1 MRQFSL
7 PAVLLTKAG
16 LRSCLPTLLL
26 LFLFACK
33 QEKPAAPPRE
43 VKQYTIE
50 QFYKTKATG
59 AGLFSPD
66 EQKLLVHTNESGI
79 FNLYEISIA
88 DGSKK
93 PLTTSTVES
102 CFAIDYV
109 PGTGDVLYS
118 SDKGGDENDHLFLL
132 KADGTSQ
139 NLTPGEKEKT
149 NFYDWTKDKKSF
161 FYTSNKRDQRYFDL
175 WLMDV
180 GTWKSSLVYQNKDG
194 YGIDGI
200 SKYGDWLALSKP
212 ITTSENQLFLYDL
225 KNKQLKE
232 VSDPAQPGS
241 YSASGFSA
249 DGKTF
254 YYTTDVGKEF
264 AYLVQQDLAS
274 GERKTAFE
282 TNWDVMYAYQSE
294 NGKYQVIGINEDGKN
309 KLVVRDAA
317 GKDVAFPAIPDGNVT
332 AVNISSS
339 EKMMRLSVGTS
350 KSPNDLYAY
359 NFETKELKRLTDNA
373 SPEIAPDDLATASV
387 VRFKSFDG
395 LEIPAIYYKP
405 LSASAT
411 NKVPALVW
419 VHGGPGGQSRVG
431 YSSFIQYLVNHGYA
445 VLMVNNRGSS
455 GYGKSFYKMDDLN
468 HGDKDLKDCIFGK
481 KYLQTLDYVDGEK
494 IGIIGGSYGGYM
506 TMAAMTFAPDEFKT
520 GVNIFGVTNWLRT
533 LKSVPPY
540 WESFKKALYA
550 ELGDPNTADSVR
562 LHNISPLFHADRIK
576 NPVMVLQGANDVRV
590 LQVESDEIVAA
601 MKKNNVPVEYVVF
614 PDEGHGFLKKENEMK
629 GYSGVLAFLDKY
641 LKAPEAV
648 KQ

>member
-1 MRQFSL
+1 MRQ
-7 PAVLLTKAG
+7 LL
-16 LRSCLPTLLL
+16 LPTLTL
-26 LFLFACK
+26 LFIFACK

-43 VKQYTIE
+43 VRQYTIE

-59 AGLFSPD
+59 AGVFSPD

-79 FNLYEISIA
+79 FNLYEINLA

-93 PLTTSTVES
+93 ALTNSTTES
-102 CFAIDYV
+102 FFAIDYV
-109 PGTGDVLYS
+109 PGTGEVLYS
-118 SDKGGDENDHLFLL
+118 ADKGGNENTHIFLL

-139 NLTPGEKEKT
+139 NLTAGEKEKAQ
-149 NFYDWTKDKKSF
+149 FSDWSKDKKSF
-161 FYTSNKRDQRYFDL
+161 WYSSNKRDLRFFDL
-175 WLMDV
+175 YKMDV
-180 GTWKSSLVYQNKDG
+180 GTWKASLVYENKEG
-194 YGIDGI
+194 YGISGV

-232 VSDPAQPGS
+232 ISDPAQPGS
-241 YSASGFSA
+241 YDAAGFSA

-254 YYTTDVGKEF
+254 YFTTDVGKEF
-264 AYLVQQDLAS
+264 AYLVQYDLAS
-274 GERKTAFE
+274 GARTTTYE
-282 TNWDVMYAYQSE
+282 TNWDVMYSYQSE

-317 GKDVAFPAIPDGNVT
+317 GKDVAFPAIPDGDVT
-332 AVNISSS
+332 AVNVSPS

-350 KSPNDLYAY
+350 KSPNDLYTY
-359 NFETKELKRLTDNA
+359 NFETKELKRLTNNA
-373 SPEIAPDDLATASV
+373 SPEINPDDLAIASV

-395 LEIPAIYYKP
+395 QEIPAIYYKP
-405 LSASAT
+405 LTASAN

-455 GYGKSFYKMDDLN
+455 GYGKSFYKMDDRN
-468 HGDKDLKDCIFGK
+468 HGDKDLKDCIYGK

-506 TMAAMTFAPDEFKT
+506 TMAAMTFAPDEFKV

-533 LKSVPPY
+533 LKSIPPY
-540 WESFKKALYA
+540 WESFRKALYA
-550 ELGDPNTADSVR
+550 ELGDPYTADSVR
-562 LHNISPLFHADRIK
+562 LYNISPLFHAQNVK
-576 NPVMVLQGANDVRV
+576 NPVMVLQGANDPRV

-601 MKKNNVPVEYVVF
+601 VKKNNVPVEYVVF
-614 PDEGHGFLKKENEMK
+614 PDEGHGFVKKENEMK
-629 GYSGVLAFLDKY
+629 GYSGVLTFLDKH
-641 LKAPEAV
+641 LKAAAPL